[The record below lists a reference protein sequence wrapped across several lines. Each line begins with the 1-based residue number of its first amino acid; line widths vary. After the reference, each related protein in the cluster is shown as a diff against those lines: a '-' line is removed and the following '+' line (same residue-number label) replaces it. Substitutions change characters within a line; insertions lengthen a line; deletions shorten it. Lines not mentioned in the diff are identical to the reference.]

1 MESAF
6 SYNCIATGF
15 NFLSRKREVNQLTSL
30 LSKGSDV
37 VIYEPP
43 RTGKSSLVEAAMTA
57 MGKAASEIT
66 VVKMDF
72 INVNSMEVLT
82 RKAIEAFK
90 DIIDEPETYLND
102 IDYGLS
108 LMKAVSAKI
117 SGASATSRLLIYID
131 EFQNIMKAEC
141 WEEILHLYEKEWSGC
156 KNISFLLCGSGVNAM
171 KHIFEERK
179 FLYNLYDRVELSP
192 LEEKSVID
200 HIKKTF
206 LRVGR
211 VMEYRHGERIYE
223 VVDGHP
229 WYIWQIANTC
239 FNLTKGYLVDGII
252 EFAIDSVLS
261 MHEVRFKEMVDG
273 LSYYQIQLLKAIF
286 DGRSKVNSTSVIEE
300 YGLNSSA
307 NVHRLKEALTKKEVI
322 VFNRQGNPEIIDP
335 MFRLW
340 LERNYYI

>member
-15 NFLSRKREVNQLTSL
+15 NFLSRKRELAQLSSL
-30 LSKGSDV
+30 ISKGVDI

-43 RTGKSSLVEAAMTA
+43 KTGKSSLIEAALTTMQSTNDNA
-57 MGKAASEIT
+57 T
-66 VVKMDF
+66 VIRMDF
-72 INVNSMEVLT
+72 TNVNSLHIL
-82 RKAIEAFK
+82 RQKAITAFK
-90 DIIDEPETYLND
+90 DIIDDPESYLEEN
-102 IDYGLS
+102 DYGLS
-108 LMKAVSAKI
+108 LMQAISANI
-117 SGASATSRLLIYID
+117 TGMSESSRVIIYVN
-131 EFQNIMKAEC
+131 EFQNILKTDY
-141 WEEILHLYEKEWSGC
+141 WEDILQLYEKEWSGC
-156 KNISFLLCGSGVNAM
+156 KRISFILSGSGVNAM
-171 KHIFEERK
+171 KHIFEEK
-179 FLYNLYDRVELSP
+179 KLLYNLYERVTLDRI
-192 LEEKSVID
+192 EERAVID

-252 EFAIDSVLS
+252 EYAIDSVLS
-261 MHEVRFKEMVDG
+261 MHEVRFKEVIDG

-286 DGRSKVNSTSVIEE
+286 DGHSKVNSNSVIEE

-322 VFNRQGNPEIIDP
+322 MFNRHGNPEIIDP
-335 MFRLW
+335 LFRLW
-340 LERNYYI
+340 LEKNYYI